1 MSKGGPSALD
11 AFMAGLR
18 DTVVATPHPTAP
30 PVKHS
35 HGAGHKRPRSSEE
48 ASPREMP
55 TAGTAAGGEG
65 ATTERLQR
73 DLDAYLKEE
82 VGMSVSLDLLVN
94 VLRGLSGS
102 FRENLRAATSARDD
116 KDEDSDQREG
126 GDKSERKGK
135 PKDVKDAEAPAGGA
149 AKGGAAS
156 GKGAASSK
164 EKKSA
169 NQDPPRKDRGG
180 AEAASKRSD
189 ETRRGI
195 TRKDVY
201 QRYEV
206 KAPGGYGASWT
217 RPAGWSQKVH
227 SLASEAADYI
237 DQNRAGK
244 FDLGHEEKM
253 QAKIKLHAL
262 LLLPLLP
269 PSSLATMAQVDL
281 GVAERMG
288 PQEAVGH
295 VTSAM
300 GEDKNNSRQLENAR
314 TSLLKLLY
322 FLEQRK
328 REALK
333 AGHVRDVPWD
343 NGAFNGGDV
352 AACLKLVRK
361 QAAVKVGATT
371 GSGQQLKPNTRT
383 GRTAFENRLTAIRW
397 LSTHMGVVLGLDTPA
412 LADLKLPGR
421 KDARPYYPLP
431 LRSLCAMED
440 AALNH
445 KSKIVRGVSAGFCAL
460 THACVRLTQG
470 SLVWYVSKLKKLGVV
485 KCMAR
490 RPKHPRGTPGAQEA
504 FYIPRRGVLGT
515 SVFKGLRHALIE
527 TSGGYL
533 VRDFYGPSI
542 LTATQWRD
550 QPLTGRRA
558 SAQLRILMRH
568 LGGVPEERLVF
579 YGMASLRHVLPEAY
593 VDQTQSLKGV
603 TEIGRWS
610 KSAVARVGLSSGERA
625 FLTAHL
631 SELEVPRMYAPLA
644 AEELHA
650 KLLCATIANL
660 REQVR
665 AAPRGDWR
673 ALAAERAYVVVG
685 QENDSDTST
694 SDSDSDTG

>member
-1 MSKGGPSALD
+1 MT
-11 AFMAGLR
+11 GLR
-18 DTVVATPHPTAP
+18 RTVAATPPPTATTAT
-30 PVKHS
+30 HS
-35 HGAGHKRPRSSEE
+35 HGAGRKRPRNSDE
-48 ASPREMP
+48 AGSREIP
-55 TAGTAAGGEG
+55 TEGCTAGDQD
-65 ATTERLQR
+65 ATTERLQL
-73 DLDAYLKEE
+73 DLDAFLNKE

-94 VLRGLSGS
+94 VLRDLSGS
-102 FRENLRAATSARDD
+102 FRDNLRAATSARND
-116 KDEDSDQREG
+116 KDEDSDPDEG
-126 GDKSERKGK
+126 EDKSQRKGK
-135 PKDVKDAEAPAGGA
+135 PKDGKDAAAPQRGGA
-149 AKGGAAS
+149 AGGKASAAP
-156 GKGAASSK
+156 KDRK
-164 EKKSA
+164 RE
-169 NQDPPRKDRGG
+169 DPPRKERG
-180 AEAASKRSD
+180 EADAGSKRSD

-201 QRYEV
+201 QRYEI
-206 KAPGGYGASWT
+206 KPPGGYGASWT
-217 RPAGWSQKVH
+217 RPAGWSGKVH
-227 SLASEAADYI
+227 LLASEAADYI
-237 DQNRAGK
+237 DNNRAGK
-244 FDLGHEEKM
+244 FDLGHEDKM

-288 PQEAVGH
+288 PEEAVGH
-295 VTSAM
+295 VISSM

-314 TSLLKLLY
+314 TTLLKLLY

-328 REALK
+328 RDALK

-343 NGAFNGGDV
+343 NGAFDGGDV
-352 AACLKLVRK
+352 AAYLKLVRK
-361 QAAVKVGATT
+361 QAAVKVGSTS

-440 AALNH
+440 AALHH

-470 SLVWYVSKLKKLGVV
+470 SLVWYVSKLKKLGVA
-485 KCMAR
+485 KCIAR

-515 SVFKGLRHALIE
+515 SVFKALKQALIK

-533 VRDFYGPSI
+533 VRDFIGPSI
-542 LTATQWRD
+542 LTATKWRD

-593 VDQTQSLKGV
+593 VDQSQSLKGV

-650 KLLCATIANL
+650 KLLCTTIANL
-660 REQVR
+660 RVQVR
-665 AAPRGDWR
+665 AAPGGDWR

-685 QENDSDTST
+685 RDDDSGTST
-694 SDSDSDTG
+694 SDSDSDSD